1 MIFSKSYCPHSRRAK
16 QLLLEVY
23 EIDPKPLVVELDM
36 LGEHVPS
43 SPRHGSSSDPD
54 HEEHA
59 KKTLGKALQDLLAQK
74 TGRRTVPNIVVGSAH
89 SIGGNDNLW
98 DMHNSGTLAE
108 EIKKFGGRRV
118 ISVDVHDTEEDS
130 QK

>member
-1 MIFSKSYCPHSRRAK
+1 
-16 QLLLEVY
+16 
-23 EIDPKPLVVELDM
+23 VVELD
-36 LGEHVPS
+36 LLEEHVPS
-43 SPRHGSSSDPD
+43 SSHHDSSSNPN
-54 HEEHA
+54 HEEHPT
-59 KKTLGKALQDLLAQK
+59 KTLGRALQDLLAER

-98 DMHNSGTLAE
+98 EMHESGTLAE

-118 ISVDVHDTEEDS
+118 ISVDVHDTEDGD

>member
-1 MIFSKSYCPHSRRAK
+1 M
-16 QLLLEVY
+16 
-23 EIDPKPLVVELDM
+23 VELD
-36 LGEHVPS
+36 LLEEHVPS
-43 SPRHGSSSDPD
+43 SSHHDSSSNPN
-54 HEEHA
+54 HEEHPT
-59 KKTLGKALQDLLAQK
+59 KTLGRALQDLLAER